1 MKTNRE
7 EILQNAL
14 QLFMSKNY
22 EGVSLQMIAH
32 SVGLTKTGIF
42 NYYSTKLDLF
52 IAVADRYL
60 FHLQDPENKFAPSDG
75 SLRDFIDKYVE
86 GVEHT
91 MAEIVRLGNIQ
102 REKMPGELAN
112 AG

>member
-32 SVGLTKTGIF
+32 SVGLTKTAQ
-42 NYYSTKLDLF
+42 KLVPQT
-52 IAVADRYL
+52 AV
-60 FHLQDPENKFAPSDG
+60 PEESPRHP
-75 SLRDFIDKYVE
+75 L
-86 GVEHT
+86 
-91 MAEIVRLGNIQ
+91 
-102 REKMPGELAN
+102 P
-112 AG
+112 

>member
-60 FHLQDPENKFAPSDG
+60 LDRKSTRLNSSHPLSSRMPS
-75 SLRDFIDKYVE
+75 S
-86 GVEHT
+86 
-91 MAEIVRLGNIQ
+91 A
-102 REKMPGELAN
+102 
-112 AG
+112 